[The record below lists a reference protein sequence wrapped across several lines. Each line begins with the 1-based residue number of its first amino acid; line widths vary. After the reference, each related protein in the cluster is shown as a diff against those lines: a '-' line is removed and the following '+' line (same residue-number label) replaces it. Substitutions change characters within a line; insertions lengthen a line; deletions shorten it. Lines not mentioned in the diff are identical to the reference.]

1 MSGTPQTSL
10 TSVISLGNSNNLFY
24 SIMRFFVCTKIRIVL
39 NFAVVIHHLV
49 GGKEIFIEL
58 NPRLVSSFDFLLLF
72 HPSVI
77 FFDRHLSKPFALHN
91 INKNMV
97 FIEIAL
103 HTGSKRICNIADG
116 VSGQRRININ
126 DTVTNVHHIIKVG
139 VSVNIC
145 SNILSGFIFR
155 VSGVCGVQN
164 CVLKTFSIPRS
175 VLFICFLPIH
185 INILV
190 SQKADVVAN

>member
-10 TSVISLGNSNNLFY
+10 TSVISLGNSNNFFY

-77 FFDRHLSKPFALHN
+77 FFDGHLSKPFALHN

-97 FIEIAL
+97 FIEVTL
-103 HTGSKRICNIADG
+103 HTGSKRICNIANR
-116 VSGQRRININ
+116 VSCQRRIDIN
-126 DTVTNVHHIIKVG
+126 DTVTNIHHIIKVW
-139 VSVNIC
+139 VSVNIG
-145 SNILSGFIFR
+145 SNIFSGFIFCISR
-155 VSGVCGVQN
+155 ICGIQN
-164 CVLKTFSIPRS
+164 FVLKLLRTPR
-175 VLFICFLPIH
+175 LIRFFAIH
-185 INILV
+185 ISILI
-190 SQKADVVAN
+190 SQKANIVTN